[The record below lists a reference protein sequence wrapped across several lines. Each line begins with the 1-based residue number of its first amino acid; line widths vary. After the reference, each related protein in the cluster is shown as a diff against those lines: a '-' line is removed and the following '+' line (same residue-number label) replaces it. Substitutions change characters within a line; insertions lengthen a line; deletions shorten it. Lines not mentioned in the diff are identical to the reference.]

1 MDFSL
6 SEEQEILRDTIR
18 AFARDRVAPGA
29 AERDR
34 KDLFPTELIAEMAEL
49 GLMGMLVDERWGGAD
64 MGVVAYSLALTEIA
78 AACAGTAVTMSVS
91 NMVAEAIARYG
102 TEEQKERY
110 LPGLCSGKLIPGA
123 FALTESGAGSD
134 AGSLRTKAVRCE
146 GGYRL
151 SGEKVFCTSASYAG
165 LVLVMA
171 RTGGPGAKGV
181 SAFLVPSDAE
191 GFEVTAVEEK
201 MGLHAS
207 NTASVLLDDCFVGD
221 SQRLGA
227 EGEGFKVAMSALDGG
242 RIGIGSQAVGI
253 AQAAL
258 DAAGRYALERQQFGR
273 PIAKFQA
280 IQWKLADA
288 YTELEAARL
297 LVLRA
302 AWLKEQHAPR
312 FTREA
317 AMAKL
322 YAAEAAGR
330 ICDHAVQILGG
341 YGYSREF
348 PVERYY
354 RDVRVTRIYEG
365 TSEVQRI
372 VIAREVLAA
381 L

>member
-207 NTASVLLDDCFVGD
+207 NTASVLLDDCFVAD

>member
-1 MDFSL
+1 MDFAL
-6 SEEQEILRDTIR
+6 TEEQEILRDTIR
-18 AFARDRVAPGA
+18 SFARDRIAPGA

-34 KDLFPTELIAEMAEL
+34 KDIFPTELLAEMAEL

-64 MGVVAYSLALTEIA
+64 MGAVAYSLALTEVA

-91 NMVAEAIARYG
+91 NMVAEAIAKYG
-102 TEEQKERY
+102 SDEQREQY
-110 LPGLCSGKLIPGA
+110 LPRLCSGELVPGA
-123 FALTESGAGSD
+123 FALTEPGAGSD

-151 SGEKVFCTSASYAG
+151 TGEKVFCTSASYAG

-181 SAFLVPSDAE
+181 TAFLVPSDAE
-191 GFEVTAVEEK
+191 GFEVTGVEEK

-207 NTASVLLDDCFVGD
+207 NTATVRLDECFVAD
-221 SQRLGA
+221 SQRLGG
-227 EGEGFKVAMSALDGG
+227 EGEGFRVAMSALDGG

-253 AQAAL
+253 GQAAL
-258 DAAGRYALERQQFGR
+258 DAAGRYALERKQFGR

-302 AWLKEQHAPR
+302 AWRKESHPPPASLARRPWPSCTPAR
-312 FTREA
+312 RRGECATTPCRSSA
-317 AMAKL
+317 AM
-322 YAAEAAGR
+322 
-330 ICDHAVQILGG
+330 
-341 YGYSREF
+341 
-348 PVERYY
+348 
-354 RDVRVTRIYEG
+354 G
-365 TSEVQRI
+365 TVASSPWSGT
-372 VIAREVLAA
+372 IATCG
-381 L
+381 